1 MEPRSVANSAKPPCA
16 ATLKDLISHLHRVFE
31 DDHINVEY
39 VHELMSSYQSNPKEW
54 QQYAK
59 FDRHRPFCPG
69 RPYLE
74 VMFSFAHR
82 VHKLRTSYTAVDRAN
97 WSVMM

>member
-1 MEPRSVANSAKPPCA
+1 MEPRTVAISSKPPCA
-16 ATLKDLISHLHRVFE
+16 ASLKDLIEQLHRVFE

-59 FDRHRPFCPG
+59 FDRH
-69 RPYLE
+69 
-74 VMFSFAHR
+74 S
-82 VHKLRTSYTAVDRAN
+82 S
-97 WSVMM
+97 SVIMIWWLGLD